1 MFQIG
6 DKVTWES
13 QARGHTKEKRGT
25 VAQVVPAGERPSREQ
40 FPYLYKSV
48 RCGFGRCHESYVV
61 LVGKKP
67 YWPVANKLR
76 HAP

>member
-1 MFQIG
+1 MTTTEQ
-6 DKVTWES
+6 TPRELPELPE
-13 QARGHTKEKRGT
+13 EKRGT
-25 VAQVVPAGERPSREQ
+25 VAQVVPAGERPSREH

-48 RCGFGRCHESYVV
+48 GCGFGRGMNPYVV